1 MMARRGVLGLLAGA
15 ATFVLSGCGFFGGN
29 SYRFKMT
36 VEVDTPQGMKSG
48 SSVYAVMGTSTT
60 DLATGGSSSFTDV
73 RGEALMVDLPD
84 GKMLFALLRRANA
97 TGGNDNLAQLSMRAL
112 DPAYNGAAIESAKR
126 IASSDGITSPG
137 AARAEDNPLLVT
149 FADINDPTSVTR
161 VDPADLAASLGAGF
175 RLKRIMVEVTDE
187 DVTVGIQKKFPWWEK
202 LKNRHLDGTS
212 TVATDLTA
220 QNIAARLSLD
230 SFTTE
235 VGK

>member
-48 SSVYAVMGTSTT
+48 SSVYAVMG
-60 DLATGGSSSFTDV
+60 SSFTDV

-161 VDPADLAASLGAGF
+161 VDPADLAASLGAG
-175 RLKRIMVEVTDE
+175 LKRIMVEVTDE